1 MVSFVN
7 ALLSYVMVLLV
18 IGVLGA
24 VAVTVGITMAKKK
37 NTASSGTSETADGA
51 GKA

>member
-1 MVSFVN
+1 MISFVN
-7 ALLSYVMVLLV
+7 SFLSYIVLLLV
-18 IGVLGA
+18 IGVAGA

-37 NTASSGTSETADGA
+37 NTDIPSETAEST